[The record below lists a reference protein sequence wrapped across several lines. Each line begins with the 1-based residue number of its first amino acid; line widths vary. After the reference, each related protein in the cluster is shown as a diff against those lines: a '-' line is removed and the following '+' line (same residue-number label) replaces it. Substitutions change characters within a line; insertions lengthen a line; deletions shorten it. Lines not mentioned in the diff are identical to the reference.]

1 MLDFEFG
8 RKRSGPI
15 KKAARYSSAEWV
27 RQGPMNAPD
36 RIVFRELSI
45 IQKIIA
51 DETWLEG
58 ERRGCAVS
66 PRDPIVRE
74 NVCRVI
80 LRIGQEMRDRL
91 IAEDSTLPAHDS
103 APQPS
108 IRHHEAA

>member
-1 MLDFEFG
+1 
-8 RKRSGPI
+8 
-15 KKAARYSSAEWV
+15 
-27 RQGPMNAPD
+27 MNAPD

-66 PRDPIVRE
+66 SYDVAVQE
-74 NVCRVI
+74 NVCRVV

-91 IAEDSTLPAHDS
+91 MAEEAALPANRPE
-103 APQPS
+103 PQPP
-108 IRHHEAA
+108 IWQYKAA